1 MQALALEV
9 VAKNYHL
16 YPELTGLSER
26 VKETVS
32 LILNRSSKNQ
42 FNHVDKTKI
51 VFSLQHHTSHRISIG
66 KPAARKIKN
75 YLIQ

>member
-1 MQALALEV
+1 MQALALDV

-32 LILNRSSKNQ
+32 RILNRSFKNQ
-42 FNHVDKTKI
+42 FNHADKTKI
-51 VFSLQHHTSHRISIG
+51 VFSLQLHTSPKKSTGR
-66 KPAARKIKN
+66 PAARKIKN
-75 YLIQ
+75 YLIL